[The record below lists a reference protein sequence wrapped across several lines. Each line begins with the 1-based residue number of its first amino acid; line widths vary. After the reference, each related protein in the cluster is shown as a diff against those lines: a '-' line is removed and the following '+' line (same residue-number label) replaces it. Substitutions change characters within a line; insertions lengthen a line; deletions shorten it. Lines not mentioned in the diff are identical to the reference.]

1 MGMVD
6 QGNQEDI
13 VRKKLKQDEDL
24 KKLQKAKSGGVHG
37 IAKAQKEAN
46 ASKQALAKAVSKEAR
61 MAESSRAMQ
70 ASKDASSFK
79 GMTTGGK
86 IQAGASIAS
95 AVLGASGGGEEGGG
109 AGSGALSGLMA
120 GASTGNPYAAVAGAV
135 IGGITGG
142 LKARS
147 ARKKAQAEAEAQT
160 QEGLAKISQDKAE
173 RLRQS
178 FSSLGSA
185 MSAGLRQTN
194 FVNF

>member
-1 MGMVD
+1 MNGMFGEDPFKKDKIKGVSPEKSNAMEAASSK
-6 QGNQEDI
+6 GLTKNQKMAAAGLAIDA
-13 VRKKLKQDEDL
+13 
-24 KKLQKAKSGGVHG
+24 AKSSGV
-37 IAKAQKEAN
+37 I
-46 ASKQALAKAVSKEAR
+46 
-61 MAESSRAMQ
+61 
-70 ASKDASSFK
+70 D
-79 GMTTGGK
+79 TT
-86 IQAGASIAS
+86 ST
-95 AVLGASGGGEEGGG
+95 GGG
-109 AGSGALSGLMA
+109 ALAGAASGAMA
-120 GASTGNPYAAVAGAV
+120 GAAFGAPGAIIGGA

-147 ARKKAQAEAEAQT
+147 ARKKAQAEAKADV

>member
-1 MGMVD
+1 MNGMFGEDPFKKDKIKGVSPEKSNAMEAASSK
-6 QGNQEDI
+6 GLTKNQKMAAAGLALDA
-13 VRKKLKQDEDL
+13 
-24 KKLQKAKSGGVHG
+24 AKSSGV
-37 IAKAQKEAN
+37 I
-46 ASKQALAKAVSKEAR
+46 
-61 MAESSRAMQ
+61 
-70 ASKDASSFK
+70 D
-79 GMTTGGK
+79 TT
-86 IQAGASIAS
+86 ST
-95 AVLGASGGGEEGGG
+95 GGG
-109 AGSGALSGLMA
+109 ALAGAASGAMA
-120 GASTGNPYAAVAGAV
+120 GAAFGAPGV
-135 IGGITGG
+135 GGAIGGITGG

>member
-1 MGMVD
+1 MNGMFGEDPFKKDKIKGVSPEKSNAMEAASSK
-6 QGNQEDI
+6 GLTKNQKMAAAVLAIDA
-13 VRKKLKQDEDL
+13 
-24 KKLQKAKSGGVHG
+24 AKSSGV
-37 IAKAQKEAN
+37 I
-46 ASKQALAKAVSKEAR
+46 
-61 MAESSRAMQ
+61 
-70 ASKDASSFK
+70 D
-79 GMTTGGK
+79 TT
-86 IQAGASIAS
+86 ST
-95 AVLGASGGGEEGGG
+95 GGG
-109 AGSGALSGLMA
+109 ALAGAASGAMA
-120 GASTGNPYAAVAGAV
+120 GASTGNLPAAVAGAV

>member
-1 MGMVD
+1 MNGMFGEDPFKKDKIKGVSPEKSNAMEAASSK
-6 QGNQEDI
+6 GLTKNQKMAAAGLAIDA
-13 VRKKLKQDEDL
+13 
-24 KKLQKAKSGGVHG
+24 AKSSGV
-37 IAKAQKEAN
+37 I
-46 ASKQALAKAVSKEAR
+46 
-61 MAESSRAMQ
+61 
-70 ASKDASSFK
+70 D
-79 GMTTGGK
+79 TT
-86 IQAGASIAS
+86 ST
-95 AVLGASGGGEEGGG
+95 GGG
-109 AGSGALSGLMA
+109 ALAGAASGAMA
-120 GASTGNPYAAVAGAV
+120 GAAFGAPGAIIGGA

-147 ARKKAQAEAEAQT
+147 ARKKAQAEAEAKT